1 VTVKS
6 WTARTGCGVVGE
18 RSAEA
23 VGPLAGA
30 LTVKVEVPEPVME
43 AGEKIAAA
51 PVGGPST

>member
-1 VTVKS
+1 
-6 WTARTGCGVVGE
+6 VGE